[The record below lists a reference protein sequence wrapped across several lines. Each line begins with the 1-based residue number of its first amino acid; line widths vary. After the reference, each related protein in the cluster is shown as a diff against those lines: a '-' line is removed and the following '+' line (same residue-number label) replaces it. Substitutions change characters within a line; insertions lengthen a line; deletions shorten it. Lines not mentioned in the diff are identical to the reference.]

1 VDAPTGLD
9 AHPLS
14 YAVFRLAR
22 LHKSLAGRLL
32 RDAGLRP
39 GQELVLMTLWRDGPQ
54 RQVDLV
60 RTLDSDA
67 PTMARSIARL
77 AKAGLVRREP
87 SATDRRVVI
96 VHPTEAALALRQK
109 VADAWAELERATAG
123 DLPDGRVADVLRAL
137 ADLEAN
143 LTAAE
148 AADRG
153 NLGTPHLPAP

>member
-1 VDAPTGLD
+1 MDEPNGLD
-9 AHPLS
+9 EHPLS
-14 YAVFRLAR
+14 YAVFRVAR
-22 LHKSLAGRLL
+22 LHKALAGRLL

-39 GQELVLMTLWRDGPQ
+39 GQELVLMTLWRNGPQ

-60 RTLDSDA
+60 QTLDSDA

-87 SATDRRVVI
+87 SPTDGRVVI
-96 VHPTEAALALRQK
+96 VHPTEASLELRQK
-109 VADAWAELERATAG
+109 VSDAWVQLERTTVG
-123 DLPDGRVADVLRAL
+123 DLPTGRIAEVIDAL

-148 AADRG
+148 PVDRM
-153 NLGTPHLPAP
+153 TP

>member
-1 VDAPTGLD
+1 MDEPTGLD
-9 AHPLS
+9 EHPLS

-22 LHKSLAGRLL
+22 LHKALAGRLL

-60 RTLDSDA
+60 QTLDSDA

-87 SATDRRVVI
+87 SPTDGRVVI
-96 VHPTEAALALRQK
+96 VHPTEAAFALRQK
-109 VADAWAELERATAG
+109 VSDAWATLERTTAG
-123 DLPDGRVADVLRAL
+123 DLPGDRVTEILAAL

-143 LTAAE
+143 LTSAE
-148 AADRG
+148 AIDR
-153 NLGTPHLPAP
+153 PAP